1 MVELEHRTIP
11 TPRLTQY
18 LNDNPAV
25 TVADFDGKLFGPVK
39 RLVKADL
46 HQDQGGLCVYCE
58 QLLEAN
64 EGQVEHIKPKAGA
77 NAHPHLCFD
86 YNNYAHSCINSK
98 TCGQRK
104 RDRLLPI
111 EPGLGCNDQWAIVV
125 DSGLIAPLPNLSRG
139 QCHSVK
145 QTRDMLGLNAD
156 SNLVNERKKWF
167 NQAVEVLKVAPDD
180 IDQFLQSAPFRVLI
194 TASI

>member
-1 MVELEHRTIP
+1 MVELEHRAIP
-11 TPRLTQY
+11 TPALTQY
-18 LNDNPAV
+18 LSDNPAA
-25 TVADFDGKLFGPVK
+25 TVADFDSPLFGPVK

-46 HQDQGGLCVYCE
+46 HQDQDGLCVYCE

-86 YNNYAHSCINSK
+86 YNNYAHSCINNK

-111 EPGLGCNDQWAIVV
+111 EPGSGCNGQWTIVSH
-125 DSGLIAPLPNLSRG
+125 SGLIEPLTTLTRRLRHP
-139 QCHSVK
+139 VV

-156 SNLVNERKKWF
+156 SNLVDERKKWF
-167 NQAVEVLKVAPDD
+167 IQTIEVLKVAPDD
-180 IDQFLQSAPFRVLI
+180 IDQFLQSVPFRVLI